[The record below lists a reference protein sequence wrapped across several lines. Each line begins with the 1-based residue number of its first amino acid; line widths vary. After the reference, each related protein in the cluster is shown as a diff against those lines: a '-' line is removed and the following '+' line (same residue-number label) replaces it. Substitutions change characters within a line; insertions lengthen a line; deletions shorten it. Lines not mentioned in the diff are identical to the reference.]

1 MITKLEYCEMDI
13 NLRLPIFFN
22 GEEAKSRLALDMEVP
37 LSDCFTM
44 DMVFYSVNGLSVYV
58 EDGLSMTV
66 VHSNGDDFLCS
77 MQLEK
82 VEGLIAESLL
92 MNKYQL

>member
-1 MITKLEYCEMDI
+1 MDV

-22 GEEAKSRLALDMEVP
+22 GEEAKVRLALDIEVP

-44 DMVFYSVNGLSVYV
+44 DMVFYNINALSVYV
-58 EDGLSMTV
+58 EDEISMTL

-77 MQLEK
+77 MQMEK
-82 VEGLIAESLL
+82 VEGLIAESLI

>member
-1 MITKLEYCEMDI
+1 MDI

-22 GEEAKSRLALDMEVP
+22 GEESKSRLALDIEVP
-37 LSDCFTM
+37 LSDCFTV
-44 DMVFYSVNGLSVYV
+44 DVLFYSISALSVYV
-58 EDGLSMTV
+58 EDGLQMTM

-82 VEGLIAESLL
+82 VEGLIAESLI
-92 MNKYQL
+92 MNKF

>member
-1 MITKLEYCEMDI
+1 MDI

-22 GEEAKSRLALDMEVP
+22 GEDAKSRLALDIEVP
-37 LSDCFTM
+37 LTECFTV
-44 DMVFYSVNGLSVYV
+44 DMLFYTINALSVFT
-58 EDGLSMTV
+58 EDDLSMTM

-82 VEGLIAESLL
+82 VEALVAESLL
-92 MNKYQL
+92 MNKF